1 MRTTIVVEDAAS
13 ALESSG
19 SAPVLP
25 GSAAFPGSA
34 AVETAPPL
42 DAGSAPVDEGTRVG
56 RSSPDSSGASSG
68 ASQGASQVGFDG
80 GMPPSWL
87 VEAVAA
93 AGGMSAPFSPEDIE
107 LAGLDAGA
115 APA

>member
-1 MRTTIVVEDAAS
+1 MRTTIVVEDSAS

-19 SAPVLP
+19 AASVP
-25 GSAAFPGSA
+25 GRSA
-34 AVETAPPL
+34 AVEPAPPL
-42 DAGSAPVDEGTRVG
+42 DAGSAPVDDGSRVG
-56 RSSPDSSGASSG
+56 GSSGASSG
-68 ASQGASQVGFDG
+68 TSQAGFDG

-107 LAGLDAGA
+107 LAGLDAGS